1 MKGKDRPEWN
11 RVTDQQADRSIFERL
26 YNYTRY
32 ACGPDSPSPDWAR
45 LVDRDQLIAYFE
57 KLKRARVGPEGR
69 LAKLDYF
76 HAAMRFMTL
85 HVLAEETHPLY
96 QKFTK
101 AMSML
106 DGWKKT
112 LRKEKR
118 RLRKVRLQ
126 KLSCESLSL
135 DEITALL
142 DSQKLWAHFNATCL
156 EAERDQPVAASC
168 LDQAAVVLA
177 ASLLYKNWQR
187 PGALVNA
194 TVKEFEDCKVMEKGG
209 IYIMSV
215 ENHKTAVEGVAKV
228 VLDGVDHGRV
238 IQYLETVRRRQVGDK
253 EVENLF
259 VLSGGRPIVNLSSKI
274 KAIGLR
280 YGLSL
285 PSATRVRKIGATSVA
300 LNLGKSASANLVT
313 RQMSHS
319 VNTEAIYY
327 QAIVG
332 DKHAASAYSTMS
344 NLRTGQQTT
353 PVTEKEESTLR
364 STQQRRPYSDEETEA
379 IKRYFVVE
387 IGAGDRVALAAC
399 KKFLGL
405 HHFSRTAKNV
415 QDKIRNLVHAEIKAL
430 NSTTSS

>member
-1 MKGKDRPEWN
+1 
-11 RVTDQQADRSIFERL
+11 
-26 YNYTRY
+26 
-32 ACGPDSPSPDWAR
+32 
-45 LVDRDQLIAYFE
+45 
-57 KLKRARVGPEGR
+57 
-69 LAKLDYF
+69 
-76 HAAMRFMTL
+76 
-85 HVLAEETHPLY
+85 
-96 QKFTK
+96 
-101 AMSML
+101 
-106 DGWKKT
+106 
-112 LRKEKR
+112 
-118 RLRKVRLQ
+118 
-126 KLSCESLSL
+126 
-135 DEITALL
+135 
-142 DSQKLWAHFNATCL
+142 
-156 EAERDQPVAASC
+156 
-168 LDQAAVVLA
+168 
-177 ASLLYKNWQR
+177 
-187 PGALVNA
+187 
-194 TVKEFEDCKVMEKGG
+194 
-209 IYIMSV
+209 MSV

-274 KAIGLR
+274 KAIGSR

-353 PVTEKEESTLR
+353 PVTENEESTPNRIENEEKSESTPNRIR
-364 STQQRRPYSDEETEA
+364 STQQRRPYETEA
-379 IKRYFVVE
+379 IKRYFVFE

-399 KKFLGL
+399 KKILGL
-405 HHFSRTAKNV
+405 HDFSRTAKNV
-415 QDKIRNLVHAEIKAL
+415 QDKVRNLVLAEMKAL
-430 NSTTSS
+430 NSTTTS